1 MRHVAATVVLGA
13 ALALTGG
20 ARSAAA
26 QEPDAAALYSQNC
39 RKCHGAT
46 GTPSARIAG
55 MYPEIKPFSEMTGVS
70 VDSMVALM
78 TNGAGDMK
86 PLKDK
91 LSTAEMKA
99 VAQYVL
105 TLAKPKGS

>member
-1 MRHVAATVVLGA
+1 MKHLAAAVMLGA
-13 ALALTGG
+13 AVALTGG

-26 QEPDAAALYSQNC
+26 QEPDGSALYQQNC
-39 RKCHGAT
+39 KKCHGAT

-70 VDSMVALM
+70 VDSMVVLM

-91 LSTAEMKA
+91 LTPAEMKV

-105 TLAKPKGS
+105 TLAKPKAS